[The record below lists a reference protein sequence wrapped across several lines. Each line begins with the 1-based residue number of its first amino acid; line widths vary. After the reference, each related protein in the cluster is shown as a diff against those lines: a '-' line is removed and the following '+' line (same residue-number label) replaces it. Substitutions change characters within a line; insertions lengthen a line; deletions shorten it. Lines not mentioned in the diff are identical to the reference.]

1 MEGHIT
7 ISNIAKTLGVSAA
20 TVHRALHGKPG
31 VSPAVAAEVCRLAK
45 ELGYRNVPSSALRK
59 KAFTIAAAFPEAT
72 ESNRYFYSQL
82 WLGFHSCMEELKAYH
97 INLLEFTYGDGPENS
112 FPAQLRCL
120 LKETDGKIDGL
131 ITGGRIF
138 KEGFAMLR
146 RLSASGVPVVLVTE
160 DDPEGDYLCCVQP
173 DFGVDGQMAAE
184 FLSGQLGQSEK
195 ILMCAGD
202 IKLHSNRSCML
213 GFEQYLNRLPAPR
226 RLIKVYGYP
235 EDPQLRERIRSLLTG
250 DPAIGALYSVN
261 LRCSLLLAQ
270 MVKEL
275 GLEGRIRLT
284 GSDLCPESALYLK
297 KGVLNAIL
305 FRDPA
310 LQARQGTKRLTDFL
324 LHSIKPP
331 SKSEIIRSTL
341 ILKSNLEQYL

>member
-235 EDPQLRERIRSLLTG
+235 EDPQLRERIPLPSDRRSGHRGSLLRQSALQPSAG
-250 DPAIGALYSVN
+250 PDGKGA
-261 LRCSLLLAQ
+261 
-270 MVKEL
+270 